1 MPCGRARRAFTF
13 VHCSAPQPQRTLK
26 RRKGCTALLRC
37 CARHDEC
44 RVVTCSDSAAL
55 PIESYFGTAL
65 RRIGKRMTL
74 DNDSRAPKEPSEY
87 NVSSSLLG
95 PQYDRA
101 KSVPLSRALK
111 ATIFQAK
118 AH

>member
-1 MPCGRARRAFTF
+1 MSCCDVLG
-13 VHCSAPQPQRTLK
+13 QR
-26 RRKGCTALLRC
+26 
-37 CARHDEC
+37 CAADR
-44 RVVTCSDSAAL
+44 
-55 PIESYFGTAL
+55 SYFGTGL

-111 ATIFQAK
+111 ATIFQARHTE
-118 AH
+118 APNSPQRERR